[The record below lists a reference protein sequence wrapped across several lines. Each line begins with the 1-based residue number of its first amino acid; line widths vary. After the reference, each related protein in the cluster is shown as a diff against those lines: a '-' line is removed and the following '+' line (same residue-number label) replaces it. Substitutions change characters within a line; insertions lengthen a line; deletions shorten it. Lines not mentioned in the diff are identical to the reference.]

1 MDPSSYDDNFDIVSQ
16 LANTIDA
23 LNTNII
29 LLNRFISSAY
39 NLSNNNNTFS
49 DNVEITTFDT
59 SGNIVAC
66 VKSDGS
72 GNFIP
77 CAHVDLSGNM
87 IPCVLPPMP
96 MGLTG
101 SHVHI
106 NKPTK
111 TKDFFPYP
119 HYPYYNPYYYNQYY
133 PPHYYHHDYDDYDR
147 GVDVSKK
154 PQPVISKPVMPSPVI
169 LHPHP
174 ILPPHKILP
183 NVVHVH
189 VHP

>member
-1 MDPSSYDDNFDIVSQ
+1 MDPSSYDDNYDIITQ
-16 LANTIDA
+16 MANTIDA

-39 NLSNNNNTFS
+39 NLSNNNNTFNE
-49 DNVEITTFDT
+49 NVEITTFDS

-77 CAHVDLSGNM
+77 CVHVDLSGNM

-96 MGLTG
+96 MGITG

-111 TKDFFPYP
+111 TKDFLPYP
-119 HYPYYNPYYYNQYY
+119 YYPYYNPYYNQYHPSCY
-133 PPHYYHHDYDDYDR
+133 DDYDDYDR
-147 GVDVSKK
+147 SVPVLKK
-154 PQPVISKPVMPSPVI
+154 PNPVITKPMPSPVI

-174 ILPPHKILP
+174 ILPPHTQK
-183 NVVHVH
+183 VVHVH